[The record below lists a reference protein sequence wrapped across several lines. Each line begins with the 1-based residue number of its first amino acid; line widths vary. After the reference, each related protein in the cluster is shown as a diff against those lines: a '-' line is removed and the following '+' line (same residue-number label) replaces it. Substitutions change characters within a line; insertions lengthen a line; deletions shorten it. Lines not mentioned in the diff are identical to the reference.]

1 MVKTGSNLTIL
12 DNPRAAYFAVLV
24 AAAALYIASCAPGT
38 LWQDSGMYQYR
49 IWHNDIEG
57 KLGLALAH
65 PLYHIIGIA
74 AKYIPLGE
82 FAYRV
87 NLISAIAGA
96 IAVANLFL
104 LLRLWLGKNPP
115 ALIGALTLALS
126 WTTWQFASIAEVYTL
141 HSALFIAELVML
153 FQYVKTKRV
162 GYLYLLGLFNGLA
175 LSNHMWAAIV
185 FVCYAVFLVVLL
197 VKKQIGAKN
206 FGIIVLLWVIGAA
219 PYEYLIITNAIR
231 TGDLVS
237 TLSSAAFGNQWDSAV
252 LNTSLSARI
261 VKENLIFIAYNY
273 PTPNILLFFV
283 GLWGLYRLSP
293 RRSFGHIILALLIL
307 FFVFA
312 FRYDVPD
319 RYAFFMPFYCLAPIL
334 IGLGYHNLVR
344 RKKSRLIRYL
354 AAFFT
359 LLPIPAYIITPIIA
373 EKIGFR
379 IPTERTIPYR
389 NDYIWFLRPWNGSNT
404 GPERFATEALS
415 SVEDNAIILAD
426 GTTVYALWYVQQV
439 KGIKT
444 GVKVLSRHGS
454 YENPAAFPT
463 KETIGEMMAKNPVC
477 VVSPLAGYCP
487 DYLLDGER
495 YDFVKTRPIYRVV
508 EKK

>member
-1 MVKTGSNLTIL
+1 MVKTGSNLTIF
-12 DNPRAAYFAVLV
+12 DNPKAAYFAVL
-24 AAAALYIASCAPGT
+24 ACALTLYIASCAPGT

-153 FQYVKTKRV
+153 FQYVKTKRI
-162 GYLYLLGLFNGLA
+162 GYLYLLGLLNGLA
-175 LSNHMWAAIV
+175 LSNHMWAAIA
-185 FVCYAVFLVVLL
+185 FACYAVFLAVLL
-197 VKKQIGAKN
+197 VKKQIGTKN

-219 PYEYLIITNAIR
+219 PYEYLIITSAIQR
-231 TGDLVS
+231 GIVS
-237 TLSSAAFGNQWDSAV
+237 TLASAAFGNAWDSAV

-273 PTPNILLFFV
+273 PTPNIFLFFA
-283 GLWGLYRLSP
+283 GLWGLYRLAP
-293 RRSFGHIILALLIL
+293 ARSFAHILLALLIL

-319 RYAFFMPFYCLAPIL
+319 RYAFFMPFYCLVPIF

-359 LLPIPAYIITPIIA
+359 LLPVPAYIITPIMA
-373 EKIGFR
+373 EKMQFK
-379 IPTERTIPYR
+379 IPTKRTIPYR
-389 NDYIWFLRPWNGSNT
+389 NDYIWFLRPWNGSNA
-404 GPERFATEALS
+404 GPEQFATEALS
-415 SVEDNAIILAD
+415 GVEDNAIILAD
-426 GTTVYALWYVQQV
+426 GTTVYALWYVQQA

-444 GVKVLSRHGS
+444 GVRVLSKHGS

-463 KETIGEMMAKNPVC
+463 KETIGEMIAKNPIY
-477 VVSPLAGYCP
+477 VVSPVAGYCP
-487 DYLLDGER
+487 DYLLEGER
-495 YDFVKTRPIYRVV
+495 YDFVKTGPIYRVV
-508 EKK
+508 EKE